1 MWYSWTVGTS
11 EQSPTLRQ
19 GLRSEMM
26 EPLTGYVSQDYSQ
39 VSKRVV
45 HEPGTLKDLAG
56 LYTSTAW
63 FWKCGRF
70 LVLHLPASFCPRKM
84 VPTKSW
90 FLLQPLGTRLVRVS
104 SVPSSV

>member
-26 EPLTGYVSQDYSQ
+26 APLTGYVSQDYSQ

-45 HEPGTLKDLAG
+45 HESGILKDLAG
-56 LYTSTAW
+56 LYTPTTW
-63 FWKCGRF
+63 FWKCGQF
-70 LVLHLPASFCPRKM
+70 LVLHIPASFCLRRM
-84 VPTKSW
+84 VPVKAGV
-90 FLLQPLGTRLVRVS
+90 FLSLLAHAW
-104 SVPSSV
+104 